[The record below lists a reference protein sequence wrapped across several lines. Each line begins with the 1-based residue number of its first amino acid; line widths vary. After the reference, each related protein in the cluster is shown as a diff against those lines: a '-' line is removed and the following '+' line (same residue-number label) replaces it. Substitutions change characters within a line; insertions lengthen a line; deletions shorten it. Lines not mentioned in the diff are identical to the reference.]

1 MITQIE
7 QAITDRLERGL
18 GQMVRTVKSYN
29 GEADDLAGQ
38 IHTLPAVWVTFGGCK
53 TEKAASGG
61 NFRYSNTGE
70 FVVMCATR
78 SLRNEQALRQGG
90 IDRREVGSN
99 DLITAVRRLLDGQR
113 VAGNSSHGLMPK
125 AVRPIANHVLVT
137 NAAVSIYAV
146 EYQLSW
152 DSLALENGRFPEET
166 HDSKH
171 PDHVFTKYKGELSAP
186 YPIFEIMDGMIIDP
200 QSNAKLP
207 YHINL
212 RTNTNEQNQG

>member
-7 QAITDRLERGL
+7 QAIADRLKRGL

-53 TEKAASGG
+53 AEKAGSGS
-61 NFRYSNTGE
+61 NRYRNSGE

-90 IDRREVGSN
+90 IDIREIGSN
-99 DLITAVRRLLDGQR
+99 DLIAAVRRLLDGQR
-113 VAGNSSHGLMPK
+113 VADGDSHGLMPK

-146 EYQLSW
+146 EYVLHW
-152 DSLALENGRFPEET
+152 DSFGLESGRFPEET
-166 HDSKH
+166 HDPSH
-171 PDHVFTKYKGELSAP
+171 PDHVFTKYKGELSEP
-186 YPIFEIMDGMIIDP
+186 YPLFEIMDGLIIDP
-200 QSNAKLP
+200 RSGAQLP
-207 YHINL
+207 HHINL
-212 RTNTNEQNQG
+212 RKPDEQNQG

>member
-7 QAITDRLERGL
+7 QAITDRLKRGL
-18 GQMVRTVKSYN
+18 GRMVRTVKSYN

-53 TEKAASGG
+53 VEKADSG
-61 NFRYSNTGE
+61 NCRYRNSGE

-90 IDRREVGSN
+90 IDIREVGSN

-113 VAGNSSHGLMPK
+113 VAGNDSRGLVPK

-146 EYQLSW
+146 EYTLHW
-152 DSLALENGRFPEET
+152 DSIALENGRFAEET
-166 HDSKH
+166 HNPADR
-171 PDHVFTKYKGELSAP
+171 DYLFTKYQGELSQPYAP
-186 YPIFEIMDGMIIDP
+186 FEVMDGMIIDP
-200 QSNAKLP
+200 RSGANLP
-207 YHINL
+207 YHFDL
-212 RTNTNEQNQG
+212 RKSDGQD